1 MRNLGLIAGNGR
13 FPFLILEAAR
23 ARGLRVVVAAI
34 REETDAEITQRAAA
48 DPQGVVVHWL
58 SLGEL
63 SRLIETFHR
72 EGVTE
77 AVMAGQVRHKQIFSG
92 IRPDWRLAKLLLNLR
107 SKNTDMLLGAVAKV
121 LADEGITLLSSTS
134 FLEPLLA
141 PEGVLTARAP
151 DADERADM
159 AYGQRVAR
167 GIAAFDLGQ
176 TVVIASGA
184 CVAVE
189 AMEGTDATIARAGN
203 LLRTLEGQAS
213 TLSRRLTVVK
223 VAKPQQDMRFDV
235 PVVGVPTVAAMQAAG
250 ATCLCI
256 EPGRTLLF
264 DREGMVRAADE
275 AGIAI
280 VGAPG
285 GGALETMAASEAVP

>member
-1 MRNLGLIAGNGR
+1 MRTLGLIAGNGR

-23 ARGLRVVVAAI
+23 AKGLRVVVAAI
-34 REETDAEITQRAAA
+34 REETEPEINERAAV
-48 DPQGVVVHWL
+48 DPEGVSVHWL

-63 SRLIETFHR
+63 SRLIELLQA

-107 SKNTDMLLGAVAKV
+107 SRNTDMLLGAVAKV
-121 LADEGITLLSSTS
+121 LGDEGITLLSSTS
-134 FLEPLLA
+134 FLEPMLA
-141 PEGVLTARAP
+141 PEGVLTVRAP
-151 DADERADM
+151 DEAEWSDV

-176 TVVIASGA
+176 TVVIAAGA

-189 AMEGTDATIARAGN
+189 AMEGTDATIARAGS
-203 LLRTLEGQAS
+203 LLGAFGESAG

-223 VAKPQQDMRFDV
+223 VAKPQQDLRFDV
-235 PVVGVPTVAAMQAAG
+235 PVVGVPTILAMAAAG
-250 ATCLCI
+250 ATCLCV
-256 EPGRTLLF
+256 ESGRTLLF
-264 DREGMVRAADE
+264 DREGMVEAADR
-275 AGIAI
+275 AGIAV
-280 VGAPG
+280 VGRAAP
-285 GGALETMAASEAVP
+285 LPVQE